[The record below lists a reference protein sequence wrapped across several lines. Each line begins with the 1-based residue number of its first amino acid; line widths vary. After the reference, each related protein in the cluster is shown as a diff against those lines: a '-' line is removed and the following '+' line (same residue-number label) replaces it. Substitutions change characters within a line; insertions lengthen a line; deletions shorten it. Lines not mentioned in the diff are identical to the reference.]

1 MSLLNLPKNAN
12 KNEVFMRIA
21 LLQPHNAL
29 VDQTSLIR
37 TGSQCLS

>member
-21 LLQPHNAL
+21 LLQPHNAMT
-29 VDQTSLIR
+29 DQAPLIR
-37 TGSQCLS
+37 TRSKCSS